1 VLKALVDIGVNVQ
14 PNGPDGPNGA
24 AYVDPLAK
32 TPKQG
37 TPVVAG
43 QTIERAIEV
52 NVAAGAGSSLGSGGL
67 PGLGSLPLTAAKG
80 ANTVAVPKA
89 VKAAADPASGSTGIL
104 TLALANAAAGPSNA
118 PAAPPSSSSA
128 PPSTKS
134 VPPSGPPTGVPAGSG
149 RHGGSPV
156 LPVTLLLLA
165 LVAAAGGV
173 TAFRM
178 RGRFNQH

>member
-1 VLKALVDIGVNVQ
+1 
-14 PNGPDGPNGA
+14 
-24 AYVDPLAK
+24 
-32 TPKQG
+32 
-37 TPVVAG
+37 
-43 QTIERAIEV
+43 
-52 NVAAGAGSSLGSGGL
+52 
-67 PGLGSLPLTAAKG
+67 
-80 ANTVAVPKA
+80 
-89 VKAAADPASGSTGIL
+89 
-104 TLALANAAAGPSNA
+104 
-118 PAAPPSSSSA
+118 
-128 PPSTKS
+128 